1 MGTNARERVSD
12 TAVPEHEQVIEYMNS
27 SDWQDRLEEARAKRE
42 LALAARAA
50 ASGGPSRPRQP
61 GHGLSDGS
69 GDGRKFRVPGAS
81 PEPGPA
87 PVRPPARP
95 SPRPA
100 NVPLR
105 PADAPPVVSEGSD
118 RRRPTRWRA
127 LPVSSPPA
135 LAYGALAGG
144 AMTALAALWV
154 IAPEPVS
161 PPGEAEILRPAAR
174 PAAPGPAAPEDADD
188 ATSIPGPME
197 ADPDSLARALDDL
210 GLGDLGSG
218 YEVRVVTGLDV
229 PRGSVGPEAPP
240 FELRASRFSLPNPT
254 VMFFHPEDAAAA
266 GRVSE
271 RLGAEMLD
279 LTGLLPSPPA
289 GTLEVHL
296 ANG

>member
-1 MGTNARERVSD
+1 MGTNARERVSH
-12 TAVPEHEQVIEYMNS
+12 APVPEHEQVIEYMNS
-27 SDWQDRLEEARAKRE
+27 ADWQGRLEEARARRE

-50 ASGGPSRPRQP
+50 ASEDPSRPRRP
-61 GHGLSDGS
+61 GDGLADGPGDGS
-69 GDGRKFRVPGAS
+69 KPRVPGAS
-81 PEPGPA
+81 PGPGPA

-100 NVPLR
+100 NVPSR
-105 PADAPPVVSEGSD
+105 PVDPPPVASEGSD
-118 RRRPTRWRA
+118 LRPPPRWRA
-127 LPVSSPPA
+127 WPISPSA
-135 LAYGALAGG
+135 LAYGMLAGG

-154 IAPEPVS
+154 IAPEPVA
-161 PPGEAEILRPAAR
+161 PPGQAEILRPAAR
-174 PAAPGPAAPEDADD
+174 PAIPVPAAPDVADA

-197 ADPDSLARALDDL
+197 ADQDSLARVLDDL
-210 GLGDLGSG
+210 GLDDLGSG
-218 YEVRVVTGLDV
+218 YEVRVVSGSDV
-229 PRGSVGPEAPP
+229 PRGSGGPETPP